1 VRRRPGGA
9 YASDLRPPVHRHPEQ
24 DRRMPPGA
32 AGAQSRPHVE
42 RATDILWFDFGH
54 RSWRRRAALVLGRR
68 IALAYRASL
77 GGASQ
82 VTSTALQIA
91 RIFDHVT
98 WCGFGVI
105 QVASMRSWSTAD
117 LNLVGHNEIR
127 SAMSAHSRRR
137 ATSIACATSAK
148 RRRSG
153 CILRHRHHPAARA
166 RPAAAM
172 TGLDGYRK

>member
-1 VRRRPGGA
+1 
-9 YASDLRPPVHRHPEQ
+9 
-24 DRRMPPGA
+24 
-32 AGAQSRPHVE
+32 
-42 RATDILWFDFGH
+42 
-54 RSWRRRAALVLGRR
+54 LVLGGR

-82 VTSTALQIA
+82 ITSTALQIA

-105 QVASMRSWSTAD
+105 QVAGMRSWSTAD
-117 LNLVGHNEIR
+117 LNLVGRNEIR
-127 SAMSAHSRRR
+127 SAMSARSRRPV
-137 ATSIACATSAK
+137 TSIRAQRQRNDGDLGAHYGSDIT
-148 RRRSG
+148 RNR
-153 CILRHRHHPAARA
+153 LR